1 MTILQEAMHR
11 VALGHAATNRA
22 FDSDQS
28 GDWEYDN
35 LNGMTESPAGVYE
48 NDILGSRTSW

>member
-1 MTILQEAMHR
+1 MHR

-48 NDILGSRTSW
+48 NDILGNRTSW